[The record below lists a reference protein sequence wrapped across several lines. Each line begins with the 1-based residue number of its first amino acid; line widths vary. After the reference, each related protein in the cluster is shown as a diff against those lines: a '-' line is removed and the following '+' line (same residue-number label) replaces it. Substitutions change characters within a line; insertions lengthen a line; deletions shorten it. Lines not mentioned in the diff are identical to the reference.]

1 MKLSHLVKKLVS
13 KTGGRYPELASY
25 CFLPDSK
32 CLATDSVSMAVFD
45 GWGGFDLDA
54 GAPMAS
60 AEVQAISA
68 DLLSRNNSKT
78 RVRVQL
84 DISRLRALVEL
95 LDRLP
100 SPSGIFELSIDTE
113 NNLAP
118 IFLESQERLATG
130 LLCPIK
136 MA

>member
-1 MKLSHLVKKLVS
+1 MKLSHLVKKLIS
-13 KTGGRYPELASY
+13 KTSGRYPELTSC
-25 CFLPDSK
+25 CFISDGK

-54 GAPMAS
+54 GAPTAS
-60 AEVQAISA
+60 KEVQTITSG
-68 DLLSRNNSKT
+68 LLARNNSQT
-78 RVRVQL
+78 RARVKV

-95 LDRLP
+95 MDRLP
-100 SPSGIFELSIDTE
+100 SPSGIVELSIDTK

-118 IFLESQERLATG
+118 VFIESEDHTATC

-136 MA
+136 IV